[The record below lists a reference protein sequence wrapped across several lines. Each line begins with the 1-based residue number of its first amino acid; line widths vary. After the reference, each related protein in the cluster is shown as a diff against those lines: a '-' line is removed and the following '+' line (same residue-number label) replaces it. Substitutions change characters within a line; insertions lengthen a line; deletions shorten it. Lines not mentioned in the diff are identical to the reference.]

1 MTQLKRGVFGI
12 EKSTLVTDPAAC
24 FHLLQ
29 LETAAT
35 LKGHRVL
42 LTLPQ
47 PIMLIKPSAVNDL
60 NTIFKST
67 VS

>member
-35 LKGHRVL
+35 LKGHRAL

-47 PIMLIKPSAVNDL
+47 LMLIKPSAVNYL